1 VSWYEVV
8 LFMKFFLLP
17 ALAAIMVLGMVL
29 IAGCTQGSP
38 LLPGPADTRQ
48 SPPPPSVS
56 ADLQSI
62 ISSGITK
69 AGVPGIQ
76 IEVSTPQWT
85 WNSAAGNAS
94 VSPVIPAQP
103 DMRFM
108 IASVT
113 KSFTGAA
120 ILKLVDEWKLSLE
133 DPIDRWLPADVAQKI
148 PNSSVITVRQL
159 LDHTSGIADYDEM
172 GIIDTEL
179 ISPDTPVS
187 YQTAMW
193 QGINLSPLYPP
204 GAGYTYSN
212 VNYILLTLIID
223 KATGVPYEDYMTR
236 NIFVPAGMNYTFIHR
251 TNQIP
256 GPHMECPDSID
267 NTGIMKD
274 YTNIYIQ
281 FDRGAGDIV
290 STAADLNRF
299 HHALR
304 TGQLISRKS
313 LALMQE
319 PASRSV
325 VVTPLSGSGN
335 LTSGSGLGYSI
346 MHYPPSYNLTL
357 YGHQGG
363 YPGSSTFWFYWPEKD
378 TYISFNVN
386 SMMKEAGVMKNIF
399 NPVLVYLGKI

>member
-1 VSWYEVV
+1 MNKTFPFVIVV
-8 LFMKFFLLP
+8 CILLGGII
-17 ALAAIMVLGMVL
+17 LS
-29 IAGCTQGSP
+29 AGCTQQSASTAKP
-38 LLPGPADTRQ
+38 VDTRYN
-48 SPPPPSVS
+48 PPPPAVS
-56 ADLQSI
+56 TDLQGI

-76 IEVSTPQWT
+76 IAISTPQWT
-85 WNSAAGNAS
+85 WNSAAGNS
-94 VSPVIPAQP
+94 SLSPAIPAQP
-103 DMRFM
+103 DMRFV

-113 KSFTGAA
+113 KSFTGVA
-120 ILKLVDEWKLSLE
+120 IAKLVDDGKLSLD
-133 DPIDRWLPADVAQKI
+133 DPINRWLPEDVAKKI
-148 PNSSVITVRQL
+148 PNSSAITVRQL

-179 ISPDTPVS
+179 ESPDAPVS

-193 QGINLSPLYPP
+193 QGISASPLYPP

-212 VNYILLTLIID
+212 VNYILLTLVID
-223 KATGVPYEDYMTR
+223 KAAGVPYEDYMTR
-236 NIFVPAGMNYTFIHR
+236 NIFVPAGMNDTFIHR

-256 GPHMECPDSID
+256 GPHMECID
-267 NTGIMKD
+267 TIGNTSTMKD
-274 YTNIYIQ
+274 YTNVYIQ

-299 HHALR
+299 HHALQ
-304 TGQLISRKS
+304 TGQLISRQS
-313 LALMQE
+313 LARMQE
-319 PASRSV
+319 PAPQSI
-325 VVTPLSGSGN
+325 VVTPIPGSGN

-346 MHYPPSYNLTL
+346 MRYPPSYNLTL

-386 SMMKEAGVMKNIF
+386 SMMKEAGVQENIF
-399 NPVLVYLGKI
+399 NPVLVYLSKK